1 MLRFQK
7 LLLYCGNLEKT
18 VQKVFGNYN
27 SHLQCGSYSRNNGHL
42 EMSFSTVRY
51 INLNF
56 LHFRSDFFYGM
67 YCRTEKL
74 FSHVFIELIFKCI
87 SLIFW
92 IIVLVLVFLFQ
103 LFLSFLHLYLWVLVE
118 KLVETSTW
126 VTWVPANQDRKKV

>member
-1 MLRFQK
+1 MKIDYRWFYTQFSQESFCTSKQSVAFSKNVVLWQ
-7 LLLYCGNLEKT
+7 LGKT

-103 LFLSFLHLYLWVLVE
+103 LFLSFLHLYLWVL
-118 KLVETSTW
+118 
-126 VTWVPANQDRKKV
+126 